1 MKTCKKC
8 KGTVFYKDGTCKN
21 CKLAYGKIWRS
32 ENKERHNKLIAA
44 WHSEN
49 KERVKKIR
57 KERDKKNKDHIKII
71 NSMWQKENVIHMRP
85 FKRINEHNRR
95 AKKRDDGGKLSVG
108 LTEKLFKLQGGKCA
122 CCRKSLGKDYHLDH
136 IMPIALGG
144 AGPAIGERR

>member
-1 MKTCKKC
+1 
-8 KGTVFYKDGTCKN
+8 
-21 CKLAYGKIWRS
+21 
-32 ENKERHNKLIAA
+32 
-44 WHSEN
+44 
-49 KERVKKIR
+49 
-57 KERDKKNKDHIKII
+57 
-71 NSMWQKENVIHMRP
+71 MWQKENVIHMRP

-144 AGPAIGERR
+144 VNEDWNMQLLTQFCNLQKHAAHPVDFMQSRGLLL